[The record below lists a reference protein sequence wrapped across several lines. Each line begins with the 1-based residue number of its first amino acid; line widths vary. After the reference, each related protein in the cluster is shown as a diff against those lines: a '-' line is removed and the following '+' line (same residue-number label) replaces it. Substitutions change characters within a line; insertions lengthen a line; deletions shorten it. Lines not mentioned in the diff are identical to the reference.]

1 MTRLNNDSN
10 PIRSEISWQKE
21 HLVSVNIIKKHHT
34 KCVED
39 VGKELS
45 IDRKKDV
52 PRVALVKL
60 PK

>member
-1 MTRLNNDSN
+1 MTRNNNDSN

-21 HLVSVNIIKKHHT
+21 HLVSENIIKKHHT
-34 KCVED
+34 KCVEE
-39 VGKELS
+39 VVKELS

-52 PRVALVKL
+52 PHVALDKL

>member
-1 MTRLNNDSN
+1 MNRNNNDSN
-10 PIRSEISWQKE
+10 SIRSEISWQKE
-21 HLVSVNIIKKHHT
+21 HLVSENIIKKHHT

-39 VGKELS
+39 VVKELS

-52 PRVALVKL
+52 PHVALDKL